1 MALEWSEHDLK
12 IRLITYK
19 ILMYKNKKLKIN
31 AIQNVISIQ
40 KNE

>member
-19 ILMYKNKKLKIN
+19 ILMYKNKKLKITALEN
-31 AIQNVISIQ
+31 MIFIQT
-40 KNE
+40 NE

>member
-31 AIQNVISIQ
+31 SIYNIVFIQ